1 MPIFIIFMYNLGYE
15 LDYNGT
21 YYQFTVLMV
30 FLNCT
35 VNPFIYLI
43 KYKDYQEALRKCLG
57 CEKSKDE
64 QDEKSNQTVSLSLSS
79 ISGSKN
85 SHKQW
90 IYMSSTCNISHCDP
104 LSCDPKM

>member
-1 MPIFIIFMYNLGYE
+1 MYNLGYE
-15 LDYNGT
+15 LDYNGA
-21 YYQFTVLMV
+21 YYQFTALMV

-43 KYKDYQEALRKCLG
+43 KYKDYQEALRKFLG

-85 SHKQW
+85 SHKQ
-90 IYMSSTCNISHCDP
+90 
-104 LSCDPKM
+104 